1 VTAYWIAH
9 VTVTD
14 AAAYAGYQAL
24 APAAFAMYGARFLAR
39 GGAAEVLEGPVLDRH
54 VLIEFPDLQAAR
66 ACYRSPEYQNARAQ
80 RQGACIAHIT
90 IVEGL

>member
-14 AAAYAGYQAL
+14 PAAYAGYQAV
-24 APAAFAMYGARFLAR
+24 APAAFARHGARFLAR
-39 GGAAEVLEGPVLDRH
+39 GGAAEVLEGPMLDRH
-54 VLIEFPDLQAAR
+54 VLIAFPDLQAAHD
-66 ACYRSPEYQNARAQ
+66 CYHSEEYQSARAH
-80 RQGACIAHIT
+80 REGACIARVV